1 MPGRT
6 EQPPECT
13 SPAPA
18 ENRQLPTRVSKACR
32 RCRRN
37 KSRCDS
43 FRPCSL
49 CQRANVECEPET
61 LDQGSKGKT
70 KSNGHRRLAR
80 LRQRTQQANRSSSRD
95 ALPVSAP
102 PAQQQPLLS
111 HGNTSAEEVDGRD
124 ISEPAEPVSP
134 CEPLDYGESESAMGF
149 ARKIYRLGSQTID
162 QHQCSAI
169 PDGAFGT
176 RTPLARSCEKRLPI
190 STILGGRFPKESD
203 IDSLL
208 EDYFESVHWFSLV
221 IYEPKFRKRLIDIKD
236 GYAYPAEAPFLTLLS
251 IILCMAAW
259 YRSKRCDSE
268 DKGEEWRRW
277 SDDLLK
283 VVESRLI
290 HIMDQHSIAAIQ
302 TLILLGSHHV
312 YHGRPNLSF
321 ALLGATIKI
330 SHAMGFHRNLSSECF
345 DDVEERKRIWWTIYT
360 WDRFASISFGR
371 PLSINDEDCNV
382 CMPCEFLESPYFK
395 PESIEQGLPLIQ
407 YSPYQT
413 QLNTLYLLASPAL
426 KTIFGSIS
434 AQSAGQHFDTEYRS
448 LVKDVTQKLLNWRR
462 DLPSFLSL
470 DLNRDYAPNN
480 TQWGIRAHYLQS
492 LSLQLTFDNVLIVLH
507 RPFLARQI
515 ENLSIQTPGSLPGF
529 DGSSSGQPMQSH
541 VPSHHSTSP
550 SHNGQ
555 SPGFEANASSE
566 HWWSAAVRTARI
578 TDLPH
583 LTQLATDSHLIAF
596 MAMNLFHAA
605 IVLTLVALSEPLSD
619 PAQAV
624 KRTITRVFQLQ
635 EMLGQQSALA
645 SQSSTVLKNL
655 IFLLLR
661 REGEAMLGPAASKPG
676 LDNNTQTRH
685 HRLTAD
691 TDRSPIPIEHSLRLP
706 LEAALNTDKQANR
719 TARSDLS
726 TAQRLNQSLASVQQV
741 IPPFYDESVHNN
753 LFPVPRNTAVEH
765 EPVPPPQH
773 QIWFPIGGFQGSL
786 EALEHNENAVDYGA
800 NGLFWLWDSTWAG

>member
-1 MPGRT
+1 MSDPT
-6 EQPPECT
+6 EQTLESG
-13 SPAPA
+13 SPVPVA
-18 ENRQLPTRVSKACR
+18 NRQLPTRVSKACR

-49 CQRANVECEPET
+49 CQRSNVECEPET
-61 LDQGSKGKT
+61 LDQASKGKA
-70 KSNGHRRLAR
+70 KPNGHRRLAR
-80 LRQRTQQANRSSSRD
+80 LRQRTQQANRSSSCET
-95 ALPVSAP
+95 LPVSLP
-102 PAQQQPLLS
+102 PVQQQPLLS
-111 HGNTSAEEVDGRD
+111 RGTTSADGLASGN
-124 ISEPAEPVSP
+124 ISEPAEPASP

-162 QHQCSAI
+162 QQQCSAI

-176 RTPLARSCEKRLPI
+176 RTPPGRSREKRLPI
-190 STILGGRFPKESD
+190 STILGGRFPKQND

-221 IYEPKFRKRLIDIKD
+221 IYEPKFRKRLVVIKD
-236 GYAYPAEAPFLTLLS
+236 GYAYPTETPFLTLLS
-251 IILCMAAW
+251 IMLCMAAW

-268 DKGEEWRRW
+268 DGGEEWRLW

-283 VVESRLI
+283 IVESRLI

-330 SHAMGFHRNLSSECF
+330 SHAMGLHRNLSSECF
-345 DDVEERKRIWWTIYT
+345 DNAEERKRIWWTIYT

-382 CMPCEFLESPYFK
+382 CMPCEFLESPFFK
-395 PESIEQGLPLIQ
+395 PESIEQGLPSVQ

-413 QLNTLYLLASPAL
+413 QLTTLYILASPAL
-426 KTIFGSIS
+426 KTIFGSLS
-434 AQSAGQHFDTEYRS
+434 AQSVGQHFDAEYRS
-448 LVKDVTQKLLNWRR
+448 LVRDVTQKLLIWRR

-480 TQWGIRAHYLQS
+480 TQWDVRAHQLQA

-515 ENLSIQTPGSLPGF
+515 ENLSAQTPSSLPGF
-529 DGSSSGQPMQSH
+529 DGSSSGQRMQQH
-541 VPSHHSTSP
+541 VPSHCSASP
-550 SHNGQ
+550 SQSGQ
-555 SPGFEANASSE
+555 SPNFEANASSE
-566 HWWSAAVRTARI
+566 QWWSAAVRTARI
-578 TDLPH
+578 TELPR
-583 LTQLATDSHLIAF
+583 LTHLATDSHLIAF

-635 EMLGQQSALA
+635 ELLGQQSALA
-645 SQSSTVLKNL
+645 SQSSAVLKNL
-655 IFLLLR
+655 IFLLVR
-661 REGEAMLGPAASKPG
+661 REGEAMLGSAASKPG
-676 LDNNTQTRH
+676 LINNTQTRH
-685 HRLTAD
+685 RITPD

-706 LEAALNTDKQANR
+706 LEAALNADKRSNR
-719 TARSDLS
+719 AVRSDLS
-726 TAQRLNQSLASVQQV
+726 ITQRLNQSLASVQQI
-741 IPPFYDESVHNN
+741 IPPFCDDSIQDN
-753 LFPVPRNTAVEH
+753 FFSAPRNTASQH
-765 EPVPPPQH
+765 ESVPPPQH
-773 QIWFPIGGFQGSL
+773 NMWFPPSGFQVPS
-786 EALEHNENAVDYGA
+786 EALENNDGDAVDYGA